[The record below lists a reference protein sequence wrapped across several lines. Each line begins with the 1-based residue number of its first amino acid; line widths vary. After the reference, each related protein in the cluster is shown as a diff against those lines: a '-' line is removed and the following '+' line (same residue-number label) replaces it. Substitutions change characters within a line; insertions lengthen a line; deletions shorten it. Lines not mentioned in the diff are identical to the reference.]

1 MPDQTDKKRVYW
13 RVGMFFEK
21 VVEIDEPLP
30 ELEVTRWA
38 TRHAGNMAGLNDMTI
53 TEVVVTAEVEPLNE

>member
-1 MPDQTDKKRVYW
+1 MPEPTEKKRRVYW

-21 VVEIDEPLP
+21 QIEIDEPLP

-38 TRHAGNMAGLNDMTI
+38 TRHAGNMAGF
-53 TEVVVTAEVEPLNE
+53 E